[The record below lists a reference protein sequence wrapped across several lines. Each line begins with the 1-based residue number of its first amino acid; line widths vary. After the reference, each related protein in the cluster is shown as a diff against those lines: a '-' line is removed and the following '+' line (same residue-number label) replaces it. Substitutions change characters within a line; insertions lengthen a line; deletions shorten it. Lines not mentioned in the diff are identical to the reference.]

1 MLAVA
6 AAQANTAGSDDK
18 PAGFGAW
25 ERGRARGLL
34 WQFLGADVRFKKDV
48 VIPLVVA
55 VVVVGGGAAAY
66 GLTAGSKP
74 AANITNADGQT
85 QNCVS
90 KTGVL
95 YVTSAAVKKCPKG
108 MTPAQGGAGPSSAA
122 PSASASPRSSAPK
135 KARARHAPRPKPTHS
150 QTPAPTH
157 TSSPPTSHPAP
168 SPTTQAPPP
177 AVGSGS
183 YDCNFQ
189 TDTWSGDASS
199 VGYSVQELSAS
210 NGKAANFSVK
220 LNANKGTTEVVG
232 YPSDQCLIYTALP
245 GTLTSSF
252 HVTPPGSSSGL
263 DYEYAYDIW
272 LTTTSAA
279 SSNNWNNDLELMIW
293 TYVHGQVPA
302 GSKVSKLSDGSAVWF
317 AGTKGDNNS
326 TVSVVLP
333 SSSTSGSVNI
343 SSIVSQL
350 KSLGYVPSSDTGIL
364 DVEYGIEAPYG
375 GGNTFAV
382 NGFSVSG

>member
-1 MLAVA
+1 
-6 AAQANTAGSDDK
+6 
-18 PAGFGAW
+18 
-25 ERGRARGLL
+25 
-34 WQFLGADVRFKKDV
+34 VRFKKDV

-55 VVVVGGGAAAY
+55 VVLVGGGAAAY

-74 AANITNADGQT
+74 AATFTSAAGQT

-108 MTPAQGGAGPSSAA
+108 MTPAQAGLGASSAA
-122 PSASASPRSSAPK
+122 PSASASSHSTAPK
-135 KARARHAPRPKPTHS
+135 KARPRPKPTRSHTS
-150 QTPAPTH
+150 APTH

-168 SPTTQAPPP
+168 APTTQAPPP
-177 AVGSGS
+177 SVGSGS

-189 TDTWSGDASS
+189 TDTWSGDASA

-263 DYEYAYDIW
+263 DYEFAYDIW
-272 LTTTSAA
+272 LTTSSAA
-279 SSNNWNNDLELMIW
+279 SSNNWDNDLELMIW

-333 SSSTSGSVNI
+333 SSTTSGSVNI

-350 KSLGYVPSSDTGIL
+350 KSLGYVPSSDNGIL

-382 NGFSVSG
+382 TGLSVSR